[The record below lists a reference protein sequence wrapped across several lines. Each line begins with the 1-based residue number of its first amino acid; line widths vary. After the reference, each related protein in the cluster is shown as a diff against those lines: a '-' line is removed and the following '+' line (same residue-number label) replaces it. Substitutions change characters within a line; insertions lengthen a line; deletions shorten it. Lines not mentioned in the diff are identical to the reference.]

1 MCIQCVSV
9 SFCAVKIL
17 SLVISL
23 PCFSNQHQFVFCL
36 IAAIKLLFSLP
47 LFFLV
52 VLLGLQPL
60 FLLHGKD
67 LHLDV
72 EKFVKL
78 DKKTDLLWKFNYSN
92 NIAKHVFNT
101 DPVVFDNYE
110 GRAELFGQNDSLLVR
125 NVQHNDSGDYTA
137 VTISGKEQKVAEYK
151 VIVQGRFLFSLF

>member
-1 MCIQCVSV
+1 MYTVC
-9 SFCAVKIL
+9 L
-17 SLVISL
+17 SLLCCEDSVFSHSL

-47 LFFLV
+47 LFFF